1 MILLRDIYKGQLKL
15 MPNSRTRTNLEENN
29 NISLYFADAKR
40 EKLLTREEEI
50 ELTQRLKKG
59 DSQARAKLIRSNL
72 RFVISIAKQYKN
84 SGLLLEDLIGEGNL
98 GLIIATDRFDPD
110 KGYHFISYA
119 VYWIRQ
125 SILRAINEKSRLIR
139 LPLNKAM
146 DLVDLERAVHQCCY
160 KTGHMPDVDDLASI
174 LKKEPREIRNIMAMN
189 NEYVSLEKDF
199 NMDGVKDRLVDV
211 VEDKNSK
218 TVEDILSDKELT
230 EELKIAMEEL
240 SDIEKEI
247 INARYGLDQEKKT
260 LKEVGEKYS
269 FTKER
274 IRQIEKK
281 ALKKMHS
288 KRYNSLKDFLN

>member
-1 MILLRDIYKGQLKL
+1 
-15 MPNSRTRTNLEENN
+15 MPNSRTKSNIIEENN
-29 NISLYFADAKR
+29 NISLYFADTKR

-98 GLIIATDRFDPD
+98 GLIIATDRFNPD

-146 DLVDLERAVHQCCY
+146 DLVDLERAVHQCYY
-160 KTGHMPDVDDLASI
+160 KTGHMPDVEDLVSI

>member
-1 MILLRDIYKGQLKL
+1 
-15 MPNSRTRTNLEENN
+15 MPNSRTKSNIEENN

-146 DLVDLERAVHQCCY
+146 DLVDLERAVHQCYY
-160 KTGHMPDVDDLASI
+160 KTGHMPDVEDLAAI
-174 LKKEPREIRNIMAMN
+174 LKKEPREIRNIMSMN

-199 NMDGVKDRLVDV
+199 NMDGVKDRLADV

-260 LKEVGEKYS
+260 LKEVGDKYS
-269 FTKER
+269 FTKGY
-274 IRQIEKK
+274 
-281 ALKKMHS
+281 M
-288 KRYNSLKDFLN
+288 NV

>member
-1 MILLRDIYKGQLKL
+1 
-15 MPNSRTRTNLEENN
+15 MPNSRTKSNIEENN

-146 DLVDLERAVHQCCY
+146 DLVDLERAVHQCYY
-160 KTGHMPDVDDLASI
+160 KTGHMPDVDDLAAI
-174 LKKEPREIRNIMAMN
+174 LKKEPREIRNIMSMN

-199 NMDGVKDRLVDV
+199 NMDGVKDRLADV

-247 INARYGLDQEKKT
+247 INARYGLDQERKT
-260 LKEVGEKYS
+260 LKEVGDKYS

-288 KRYNSLKDFLN
+288 KRYSSLKDFLN

>member
-1 MILLRDIYKGQLKL
+1 
-15 MPNSRTRTNLEENN
+15 MPNSRTKSNIEENN

-125 SILRAINEKSRLIR
+125 SILRAINEKSKLIR

-146 DLVDLERAVHQCCY
+146 DLVDLERAVHQCYY
-160 KTGHMPDVDDLASI
+160 KTGHMPDVEDLAAI
-174 LKKEPREIRNIMAMN
+174 LKKEPREIRNIMSMN

-199 NMDGVKDRLVDV
+199 NMDGVKDRLADV

-247 INARYGLDQEKKT
+247 INARYGLDQERKT
-260 LKEVGEKYS
+260 LKEVGDKYS

-288 KRYNSLKDFLN
+288 KRYSSLKDFLN

>member
-1 MILLRDIYKGQLKL
+1 
-15 MPNSRTRTNLEENN
+15 MPNSRTKSNIEENN

-146 DLVDLERAVHQCCY
+146 DLVDLERAVHQCYY
-160 KTGHMPDVDDLASI
+160 KTGHMPDVEDLAAI
-174 LKKEPREIRNIMAMN
+174 LKKEPREIRNIMSMN

-199 NMDGVKDRLVDV
+199 NMDGVKDRLADV

-247 INARYGLDQEKKT
+247 INERYGLDQEKKT
-260 LKEVGEKYS
+260 LKEVGDKYS

-288 KRYNSLKDFLN
+288 KRYSSLKDFLN

>member
-1 MILLRDIYKGQLKL
+1 
-15 MPNSRTRTNLEENN
+15 MPNSRTKSNIEENN

-40 EKLLTREEEI
+40 DKLLTREEEI

-146 DLVDLERAVHQCCY
+146 DLVDLERAVHQCYY
-160 KTGHMPDVDDLASI
+160 KTGHMPDVEDLAAI
-174 LKKEPREIRNIMAMN
+174 LKKEPREIRNIMSMN

-199 NMDGVKDRLVDV
+199 NMDGVKDRLADV

-247 INARYGLDQEKKT
+247 INARYGLDQERKT

-288 KRYNSLKDFLN
+288 KIYSSLKDFLN

>member
-1 MILLRDIYKGQLKL
+1 
-15 MPNSRTRTNLEENN
+15 MPNSRTKSNIEENN

-125 SILRAINEKSRLIR
+125 SILRAINEKSKLIR

-146 DLVDLERAVHQCCY
+146 DLVDLERAVHQCYY
-160 KTGHMPDVDDLASI
+160 KTGHMPDVEDLAAI
-174 LKKEPREIRNIMAMN
+174 LKKEPREIRNIMSMN

-199 NMDGVKDRLVDV
+199 NMDGVKDRLADV

-260 LKEVGEKYS
+260 LKEIGDKYS

-288 KRYNSLKDFLN
+288 KRYSSLKDFLN

>member
-1 MILLRDIYKGQLKL
+1 
-15 MPNSRTRTNLEENN
+15 MPNSRTKSNIIEENN
-29 NISLYFADAKR
+29 NISLYFADTKR

-98 GLIIATDRFDPD
+98 GLIIATDRFNPD

-146 DLVDLERAVHQCCY
+146 DLVDLERAVHQCYY
-160 KTGHMPDVDDLASI
+160 KTGHMPDVEDLVSI

-288 KRYNSLKDFLN
+288 KRYSSLKDFLN

>member
-1 MILLRDIYKGQLKL
+1 
-15 MPNSRTRTNLEENN
+15 MPNSRTKSNIEENN

-125 SILRAINEKSRLIR
+125 SILRAINEKSKLIR

-146 DLVDLERAVHQCCY
+146 DLVDLERAVHQCYY
-160 KTGHMPDVDDLASI
+160 KTGHMPDVEDLAAI
-174 LKKEPREIRNIMAMN
+174 LKKEPKEIRNIMSMN

-199 NMDGVKDRLVDV
+199 NMDGVKDRLADV

-288 KRYNSLKDFLN
+288 KRYSSLKDFLN

>member
-1 MILLRDIYKGQLKL
+1 
-15 MPNSRTRTNLEENN
+15 MPNSRTKSNIEENN

-84 SGLLLEDLIGEGNL
+84 RGLLLEDLIGEGNL

-125 SILRAINEKSRLIR
+125 SILRAINEKSKLIR

-146 DLVDLERAVHQCCY
+146 DLVDLERAVHQCYY
-160 KTGHMPDVDDLASI
+160 KTGHMPDVEDLAAI
-174 LKKEPREIRNIMAMN
+174 LKKEPREIRNIMSMN

-199 NMDGVKDRLVDV
+199 NMDGVKDRLADV

-247 INARYGLDQEKKT
+247 INARYGLDQERKT

-288 KRYNSLKDFLN
+288 KRYSSLKDFLN

>member
-1 MILLRDIYKGQLKL
+1 
-15 MPNSRTRTNLEENN
+15 MPNSRTKSNIKENN

-146 DLVDLERAVHQCCY
+146 DLVDLERAVHQCYY
-160 KTGHMPDVDDLASI
+160 KTGHMPDVEDLAAI
-174 LKKEPREIRNIMAMN
+174 LKKEPREIRNIMSMN

-199 NMDGVKDRLVDV
+199 NMDGVKDRLADV

-288 KRYNSLKDFLN
+288 KRYSSLKDFLN

>member
-1 MILLRDIYKGQLKL
+1 
-15 MPNSRTRTNLEENN
+15 MPNSRTKSNIKENN

-146 DLVDLERAVHQCCY
+146 DLVDLERAVHQCYY
-160 KTGHMPDVDDLASI
+160 KTGHMPDVEDLAAI
-174 LKKEPREIRNIMAMN
+174 LKKEPREIRNIMSMN

-199 NMDGVKDRLVDV
+199 NMDGVKDRLADV

-260 LKEVGEKYS
+260 LKEVGDKYS

-288 KRYNSLKDFLN
+288 KRYSSLKDFLN

>member
-1 MILLRDIYKGQLKL
+1 
-15 MPNSRTRTNLEENN
+15 MPNSRTKSNIEENN

-146 DLVDLERAVHQCCY
+146 DLVDLEMAVHQCYY
-160 KTGHMPDVDDLASI
+160 KTGHMPDVEDLAAI
-174 LKKEPREIRNIMAMN
+174 LKKEPREIRNIMSMN

-199 NMDGVKDRLVDV
+199 NMDGVKDRLADV

-260 LKEVGEKYS
+260 LKEVGDKYS

-288 KRYNSLKDFLN
+288 KRYSSLKDFLN

>member
-1 MILLRDIYKGQLKL
+1 
-15 MPNSRTRTNLEENN
+15 MPNSRTKSNIEENN

-146 DLVDLERAVHQCCY
+146 DLVDLERAVHQCYY
-160 KTGHMPDVDDLASI
+160 KTGHMPDVEDLAAI
-174 LKKEPREIRNIMAMN
+174 LKKEPREIRNIMSMN

-199 NMDGVKDRLVDV
+199 NMDGVKDRLADV

-247 INARYGLDQEKKT
+247 INARYGLDQERKT
-260 LKEVGEKYS
+260 LKEVGDKYS

-288 KRYNSLKDFLN
+288 KRYSSLKDFLN

>member
-1 MILLRDIYKGQLKL
+1 M
-15 MPNSRTRTNLEENN
+15 
-29 NISLYFADAKR
+29 
-40 EKLLTREEEI
+40 
-50 ELTQRLKKG
+50 
-59 DSQARAKLIRSNL
+59 
-72 RFVISIAKQYKN
+72 
-84 SGLLLEDLIGEGNL
+84 LLEDLIGEGNL

-146 DLVDLERAVHQCCY
+146 DLVDLERAVHQCYY
-160 KTGHMPDVDDLASI
+160 KTGHMPDVDDLAAI

-199 NMDGVKDRLVDV
+199 NMDGVKDRLADV

>member
-1 MILLRDIYKGQLKL
+1 
-15 MPNSRTRTNLEENN
+15 MPNSRTKSNIEENN

-98 GLIIATDRFDPD
+98 GLIIATDRFDRD

-125 SILRAINEKSRLIR
+125 SILRAINEKSKLIR

-146 DLVDLERAVHQCCY
+146 DLVDLERAVHQCYY
-160 KTGHMPDVDDLASI
+160 KTGHMPDVEDLAAI
-174 LKKEPREIRNIMAMN
+174 LKKEPREIRNIMSMN

-199 NMDGVKDRLVDV
+199 NMDGVKDRLADV

-288 KRYNSLKDFLN
+288 KRYSSLKDFLN

>member
-1 MILLRDIYKGQLKL
+1 

>member
-1 MILLRDIYKGQLKL
+1 
-15 MPNSRTRTNLEENN
+15 MPNSRPKSNIEENN

-146 DLVDLERAVHQCCY
+146 DLVDLERAVHQCYY
-160 KTGHMPDVDDLASI
+160 KTGHMPDVEDLAAI
-174 LKKEPREIRNIMAMN
+174 LKKEPREIRNIMSMN

-260 LKEVGEKYS
+260 LKEVGDKYS

-288 KRYNSLKDFLN
+288 KRYSSLKDFLN

>member
-1 MILLRDIYKGQLKL
+1 
-15 MPNSRTRTNLEENN
+15 MPNSRTKSNIEENN

-125 SILRAINEKSRLIR
+125 SILRAINEKSKLIR

-146 DLVDLERAVHQCCY
+146 DLVDLERAVHQCYY
-160 KTGHMPDVDDLASI
+160 KTGHMPDVEDLAAI
-174 LKKEPREIRNIMAMN
+174 LKKEPREIRNIMSMN

-199 NMDGVKDRLVDV
+199 NMDGIKDRLADV

-260 LKEVGEKYS
+260 LKEVGDKYS

-288 KRYNSLKDFLN
+288 KRYSSLKDFLN

>member
-1 MILLRDIYKGQLKL
+1 
-15 MPNSRTRTNLEENN
+15 MPNSRTKSNIEENN

-125 SILRAINEKSRLIR
+125 SILRAINEKSKLIR

-146 DLVDLERAVHQCCY
+146 DLVDLERAVHQCYY
-160 KTGHMPDVDDLASI
+160 KTGHMPDVEDLAAI
-174 LKKEPREIRNIMAMN
+174 LKKEPREIRNIMSMN

-199 NMDGVKDRLVDV
+199 NMDGVKDRLADV

-247 INARYGLDQEKKT
+247 INARYGLDQERKT

-288 KRYNSLKDFLN
+288 KRYSSLKDFLN

>member
-1 MILLRDIYKGQLKL
+1 
-15 MPNSRTRTNLEENN
+15 MPNSRTKSNIEENN

-146 DLVDLERAVHQCCY
+146 DLVDLERAVHQCYY
-160 KTGHMPDVDDLASI
+160 KTGHMPDVEDLAAI
-174 LKKEPREIRNIMAMN
+174 LKKEPREIRNIMSMN

-199 NMDGVKDRLVDV
+199 NMGGVKDRLADV

-260 LKEVGEKYS
+260 LKEVGDKYS

-288 KRYNSLKDFLN
+288 KRYSSLKDFLN